1 MSIYCNRP
9 GCGRP
14 VEGRTD
20 QCASHNA
27 EQRKAERQALTDLA
41 KAMRKLDKIKFD
53 KGPIKK
59 TSNTMVEK
67 LKEYSKLKKEFIKGK
82 TCPEYPKLPV
92 EDVHHMRGR
101 EGSLLLDTRYWL
113 AVSRKAHIKI
123 TNNPAWARSKGYNL
137 KK

>member
-1 MSIYCNRP
+1 MSRYCKIE

-14 VEGRTD
+14 CEGRTD
-20 QCASHNA
+20 QCASHNSMD
-27 EQRKAERQALTDLA
+27 RRAERKTLKDTARAIDKLA
-41 KAMRKLDKIKFD
+41 TSKF
-53 KGPIKK
+53 KQSPIKR

-67 LKEYSKLKKEFIKGK
+67 LKEYSRLKKEFIKGK
-82 TCPEYPKLPV
+82 TCPEYPNLPV
-92 EDVHHMRGR
+92 EDIHHMRGR
-101 EGSLLLDTRYWL
+101 EGSLLLDTRYWM